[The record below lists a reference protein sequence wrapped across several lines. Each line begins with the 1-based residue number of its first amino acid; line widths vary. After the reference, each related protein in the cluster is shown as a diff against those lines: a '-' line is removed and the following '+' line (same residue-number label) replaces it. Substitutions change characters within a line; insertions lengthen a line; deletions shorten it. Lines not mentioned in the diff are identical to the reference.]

1 MRHHEVPRKTE
12 LEKGRDRPNGWATPI
27 SSNDSFLEKWCPILP
42 NVKESTQHCNSYLTI
57 PLIFMWNSFV
67 VSKFVKLSDE
77 FINRYDKRTWL
88 LKLTGIFGKVISN
101 FKKIWSVQLMS
112 KIVKGV
118 FSKPSGNCIVASNL
132 CFLS

>member
-1 MRHHEVPRKTE
+1 
-12 LEKGRDRPNGWATPI
+12 
-27 SSNDSFLEKWCPILP
+27 
-42 NVKESTQHCNSYLTI
+42 
-57 PLIFMWNSFV
+57 MWNSFV

-132 CFLS
+132 CFLSYRLQIVATCLFFDFI

>member
-27 SSNDSFLEKWCPILP
+27 SSHDSFLEKWCSILP
-42 NVKESTQHCNSYLTI
+42 IVKESTQHCNSYLTI
-57 PLIFMWNSFV
+57 PLMLMWNSFV

-101 FKKIWSVQLMS
+101 FKKMWSVQLMS

-132 CFLS
+132 CFLT